1 MTLSTVA
8 LPSTVN
14 SPIMNVQ
21 VPTVNDLRVKLC
33 YICRE
38 EELYDAVDGENPPR
52 AWTHPC
58 KCTLIAHEQC
68 LLKWIQTAQGSSS
81 RAPNALKCPQCGAAY
96 ELESKDP
103 WILKFIAGGNR
114 VLQKLGSLF
123 TVFGAATVVCA
134 VGTSLY
140 IICTT
145 YGAWAVQKFIGK
157 EMFDTLLTDDPS
169 NWPWTAFINLPLLPI
184 SLILSRFQ
192 STNELS
198 PIIPILLVWPPTYP
212 VGERSRRLQDYW
224 KKPENSTRLGS
235 LFSNTPSPTR
245 SWPPSPVL
253 FSLFG
258 LPIIRMIYRSC
269 YAHLYYKLM
278 GTRLA
283 VATRDRNRRGLRF
296 EEGPFVI
303 RIRANVQEEGQQQ
316 DQQQQQQPQQA
327 QVDPQQQQQQLQMV
341 DQAAEEIAAANQD
354 QDPDAAAVAVAAAEQ
369 LIEINASS
377 LGRRV
382 GGALMIPAIS
392 SAMGSLLF
400 RLSKHSSLL
409 RQFLGVRLGM
419 GSKKFPLPPPVVME
433 LFGLEGE
440 WEGAG
445 LVKQF
450 VMGCKL
456 GMAAL
461 WGGTRTWAESDPIW
475 WRNTVGLGLFIAAKD
490 CIHLAHLWL
499 AKRELESRKV
509 KNRDFQGV
517 DIRELD
523 LIPGFPQP

>member
-1 MTLSTVA
+1 MHDVWSLGRAKVYWQRVNPPVRFSLYSLTLSF
-8 LPSTVN
+8 L
-14 SPIMNVQ
+14 
-21 VPTVNDLRVKLC
+21 LR
-33 YICRE
+33 
-38 EELYDAVDGENPPR
+38 
-52 AWTHPC
+52 
-58 KCTLIAHEQC
+58 
-68 LLKWIQTAQGSSS
+68 
-81 RAPNALKCPQCGAAY
+81 
-96 ELESKDP
+96 
-103 WILKFIAGGNR
+103 
-114 VLQKLGSLF
+114 
-123 TVFGAATVVCA
+123 
-134 VGTSLY
+134 
-140 IICTT
+140 
-145 YGAWAVQKFIGK
+145 
-157 EMFDTLLTDDPS
+157 MFDTLLTDDPS
-169 NWPWTAFINLPLLPI
+169 NWPWTAFINLPLLPL
-184 SLILSRFQ
+184 SLILSRFH

-212 VGERSRRLQDYW
+212 AGERSGRLQDYW
-224 KKPENSTRLGS
+224 KKNENSLRLGS

-316 DQQQQQQPQQA
+316 DQQQQQPQA
-327 QVDPQQQQQQLQMV
+327 QVDPQQQQQQPQMV
-341 DQAAEEIAAANQD
+341 DQAAEEIAANQD
-354 QDPDAAAVAVAAAEQ
+354 QNPDAAAAAAAEQ

-400 RLSKHSSLL
+400 RLSKHSPLL
-409 RQFLGVRLGM
+409 REFLGIRMGM
-419 GSKKFPLPPPVVME
+419 ASKKFPLPPPAME
-433 LFGLEGE
+433 LFGPE

-450 VMGCKL
+450 MMGCRM

-461 WGGTRTWAESDPIW
+461 WGGTRIWAETDPVW
-475 WRNTVGLGLFIAAKD
+475 W
-490 CIHLAHLWL
+490 
-499 AKRELESRKV
+499 
-509 KNRDFQGV
+509 
-517 DIRELD
+517 
-523 LIPGFPQP
+523 GFSGFSPSVFE